1 MNQVTGKPMESALR
15 EWVRDVATE
24 FGFKRG
30 WVKPLAIGAE
40 PWQFCRFEVLGVT
53 YEVHD
58 YHLSITGQTH

>member
-1 MNQVTGKPMESALR
+1 MDQVTGKPMESALR

-30 WVKPLAIGAE
+30 RVKPLAIGAE